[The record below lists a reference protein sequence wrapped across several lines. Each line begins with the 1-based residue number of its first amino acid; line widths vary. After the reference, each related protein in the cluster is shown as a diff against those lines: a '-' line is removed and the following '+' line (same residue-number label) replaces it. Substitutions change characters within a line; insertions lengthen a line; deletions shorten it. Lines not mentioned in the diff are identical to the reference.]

1 MERVNDGGPALP
13 ALSGAG
19 GLKGLSGALVD
30 ALAPLAAAAGAG
42 SGADFSVA
50 VLEPGSGANGAHGE
64 GSYATASVIKVGILA
79 ALLLG
84 AQDEER
90 RLTVQERSY
99 AGVMIEQSDNDAATA
114 LWGTIGGARGLEAA
128 LGRLGLTD
136 THADDRGRWGLTHTT
151 ASDQLTLLRAVFLD
165 GSPLNAR
172 SQAYLRTLMGR
183 VVAGQGWGIS
193 AAADGA
199 GTRLKNGWMPRDAT
213 GLWVI
218 NSIGEVTA
226 NGRPYL
232 IAVLSEGNADR
243 ESGVTLVE
251 EVARTAV
258 ATTAA
263 YASR

>member
-13 ALSGAG
+13 APSGTD
-19 GLKGLSGALVD
+19 GLSGALAD
-30 ALAPLAAAAGAG
+30 ALAPLAA
-42 SGADFSVA
+42 DFSVA
-50 VLEPGSGANGAHGE
+50 VLDTGSGATGAHGD

-84 AQDEER
+84 AQDEGR
-90 RLTVQERSY
+90 RLTAQERSY
-99 AGVMIEQSDNDAATA
+99 ATVMIERSDNDAATA
-114 LWGTIGGARGLEAA
+114 LWGTIGGGCGLETA

-165 GSPLNAR
+165 GSPLSAR

-183 VVAGQGWGIS
+183 VIAGQTWGVSS
-193 AAADGA
+193 AAAGTGR

-213 GLWVI
+213 GLWVV

-226 NGRPYL
+226 NGRPHL
-232 IAVLSEGNADR
+232 IAVLSEGSTDR
-243 ESGVTLVE
+243 EGGVALVE

-263 YASR
+263 YGSR

>member
-1 MERVNDGGPALP
+1 MERVNDGGTALP
-13 ALSGAG
+13 APSGTD
-19 GLKGLSGALVD
+19 GLSGALAD
-30 ALAPLAAAAGAG
+30 ALTPLA
-42 SGADFSVA
+42 ADFSVA
-50 VLEPGSGANGAHGE
+50 VLDTGSGATGAHGD

-84 AQDEER
+84 AQDEGR
-90 RLTVQERSY
+90 RLTAQERSY
-99 AGVMIEQSDNDAATA
+99 ATVMIEKSDNDAATA
-114 LWGTIGGARGLEAA
+114 LWGTIGGGCGLETA

-165 GSPLNAR
+165 GSPLSAR

-183 VVAGQGWGIS
+183 VIAGQTWGIS
-193 AAADGA
+193 SAAAGTGR

-213 GLWVI
+213 GLWVV

-226 NGRPYL
+226 NGRPHL
-232 IAVLSEGNADR
+232 IAVLSEGSTDR
-243 ESGVTLVE
+243 EGGVALVE

>member
-1 MERVNDGGPALP
+1 MERVNDGGPAP
-13 ALSGAG
+13 SALSGASG
-19 GLKGLSGALVD
+19 GSGLSGALAD
-30 ALAPLAAAAGAG
+30 ALAPVAAGSA
-42 SGADFSVA
+42 ADFSVA
-50 VLEPGSGANGAHGE
+50 VLEPGSGATGAHGD

-90 RLTVQERSY
+90 RLTAQERSY
-99 AGVMIEQSDNDAATA
+99 ATVMIERSDNDAATA
-114 LWGTIGGARGLEAA
+114 LWGTIGGGCGLEAA

-151 ASDQLTLLRAVFLD
+151 ASDQLALLSAVFLD
-165 GSPLNAR
+165 GSPLSAR

-183 VVAGQGWGIS
+183 VIAGQAWGVAS
-193 AAADGA
+193 AADGTGA

-213 GLWVI
+213 GLWVV

-232 IAVLSEGNADR
+232 IAVLSAGSADQEG
-243 ESGVTLVE
+243 GVALVE
-251 EVARTAV
+251 QVARTAV

-263 YASR
+263 YAAR